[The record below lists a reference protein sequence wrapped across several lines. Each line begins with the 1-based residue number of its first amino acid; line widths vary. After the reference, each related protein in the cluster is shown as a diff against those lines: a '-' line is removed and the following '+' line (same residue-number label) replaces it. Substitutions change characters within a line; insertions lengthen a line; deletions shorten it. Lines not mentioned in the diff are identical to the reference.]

1 MLLIVC
7 MFLMQFCLPWEKG
20 FYSGGRLICLFPR
33 SVLLYRY
40 KWLVVPASRLLPWRR
55 IDEKCRVSEWDSNV
69 IWVRP
74 VAGRGDTDTPT
85 HTHTQTESLSG
96 TYSYT
101 GHANLVPSHP
111 FWQVNH
117 RTHHSCS
124 SRVAVYAKS
133 VQRERPFT
141 LDDREYTVLTA
152 MWKSRA
158 CISYSPIVWLINTAT
173 NLEHSL

>member
-1 MLLIVC
+1 
-7 MFLMQFCLPWEKG
+7 MQFCLPWEKG

-85 HTHTQTESLSG
+85 HTHTHTDRVALRHILIHWPCQPRSQPPVLTAGAGEPQDPPQLLFTCCSLCKVCPARTTLYTG
-96 TYSYT
+96 RQRIYCTYSYVKIESM
-101 GHANLVPSHP
+101 HQLLSY
-111 FWQVNH
+111 
-117 RTHHSCS
+117 C
-124 SRVAVYAKS
+124 VAH
-133 VQRERPFT
+133 QHCN
-141 LDDREYTVLTA
+141 
-152 MWKSRA
+152 KSRTL
-158 CISYSPIVWLINTAT
+158 PLV
-173 NLEHSL
+173 